1 MISKDLM
8 EEVLGIK
15 LEEDY
20 IPKLSE
26 YSPNFLEEYWIESER
41 IWQDMMSV
49 YELSHLCKIW
59 TKDNSDLEIVS
70 KLGEAWFLN
79 TKDTDEPMYELFK
92 ADPEYASVF
101 QATQWIYER
110 IKGTNGINR

>member
-20 IPKLSE
+20 LPKLSK
-26 YSPNFLEEYWIESER
+26 YSPNFLEEYWVESGV

-59 TKDNSDLEIVS
+59 VRANSDLEIVS

-79 TKDTDEPMYELFK
+79 TKDGDEPMYELFK
-92 ADPEYASVF
+92 AETEYEAIF
-101 QATQWIYER
+101 DACTWIYER
-110 IKGTNGINR
+110 LNKGSNSAK